1 MKEQPEI
8 HNPLHNIPR
17 KPLLVSLY
25 GQKERHVYMQKV
37 ILLKQQKALDN
48 TKERPYSA
56 TITEK
61 KTEFALLDAHR
72 REKQRIERVYREQ
85 NELYN
90 SLDEKLG
97 QEEQFQISVGEDEA
111 KWYLLYFPKIMFCF
125 QKKIQLR
132 CKIVCSG
139 YTFGTIGLL

>member
-1 MKEQPEI
+1 M
-8 HNPLHNIPR
+8 
-17 KPLLVSLY
+17 
-25 GQKERHVYMQKV
+25 YMQKV

-111 KWYLLYFPKIMFCF
+111 KWYLLYFSKMSF
-125 QKKIQLR
+125 
-132 CKIVCSG
+132 
-139 YTFGTIGLL
+139 Y